1 MDSQNSVSITLT
13 KDEALV
19 LFELMDDFLDEPS
32 LAVRD
37 QAERRA
43 LWNLAGRLRKS
54 VPEVFSPNYKELV
67 EIARKNLSW

>member
-1 MDSQNSVSITLT
+1 MSITLT

-19 LFELMDDFLDEPS
+19 LLELVDDFRDEPS

-37 QAERRA
+37 QAERHA
-43 LWNLAGRLRKS
+43 LWKLSGHLRKG
-54 VPEVFSPNYKELV
+54 VPEVFNPNYKELV

>member
-1 MDSQNSVSITLT
+1 MVTQDSVSITLT

-19 LFELMDDFLDEPS
+19 LLELVDDFRDEPS

-37 QAERRA
+37 QAERHA
-43 LWNLAGRLRKS
+43 LWNLACLLQKA

-67 EIARKNLSW
+67 EIARKNLS

>member
-1 MDSQNSVSITLT
+1 MDSQGSLSITLT

-43 LWNLAGRLRKS
+43 IWNLAGRLRKA